1 MATVSRL
8 RLAAPSAPPAGT
20 VLFVEPVG
28 AAFHDLPALLER
40 EGFRVAYSTLDE
52 RVPDKPAVRGD
63 RGGPQAAACGAESVG
78 AVVTSRAEQVTSLRA
93 TWPTV
98 PVVVVLESPTV
109 SEVVEAVRGGA
120 TDVVAAADGVEA
132 AARRLRDLAR
142 VRTERD
148 GQRQLQQDLARAY
161 RFEGVVG
168 NSPAVHEVLRIAS
181 IVAPTDATVLLTGES
196 GTGKELVARSI
207 HLQSRRASGPVVVL
221 HCGAVPETL
230 LETELFGHEKGAYT
244 HALQARPGKFE
255 QASGG
260 TLFLD
265 EVGDMSP
272 RMQVKLLR
280 VLQERVVER
289 VGGSRPVRVDCRI
302 VAATNRDL
310 RQMVREGTF
319 REDLY
324 YRLNVVS
331 LHLPP
336 LRERLEDLPLLVDFF
351 VEKYRRQTG
360 KPVRGVTEAGLR
372 RLREHPWPG
381 NVREL
386 EGAVY
391 RAVILAQGEWI
402 DAADVLVDGWLGA

>member
-1 MATVSRL
+1 MGTTVQLRPERL
-8 RLAAPSAPPAGT
+8 EEARPGT
-20 VLFVEPVG
+20 VLFLEPLDSLADQLTHELNRAGLRVLVVPEG
-28 AAFHDLPALLER
+28 APLPRPEDLAAAVVSSTKGVAAVRARAPELPVVMALPA
-40 EGFRVAYSTLDE
+40 
-52 RVPDKPAVRGD
+52 
-63 RGGPQAAACGAESVG
+63 
-78 AVVTSRAEQVTSLRA
+78 
-93 TWPTV
+93 
-98 PVVVVLESPTV
+98 PTV
-109 SEVVEAVRGGA
+109 SEVVAAVRAGA
-120 TDVVAAADGVEA
+120 TDVVAGSEGLEVAAERIRQLV
-132 AARRLRDLAR
+132 RLRG
-142 VRTERD
+142 ERD
-148 GQRQLQQDLARAY
+148 ERARWQADLARAY
-161 RFEGVVG
+161 RFDGVVG
-168 NSPAVHEVLRIAS
+168 SSPALLEVLRVAS

-207 HLQSRRASGPVVVL
+207 HLQSRRASGPLVVL

-244 HALQARPGKFE
+244 HAVGSRPGRFE
-255 QASGG
+255 QAQGG

-336 LRERLEDLPLLVDFF
+336 LRERLEDLPLLVEFF
-351 VEKYRRQTG
+351 VQKYRRQTG
-360 KPVRGVTEAGLR
+360 RPVRGFTEAALH
-372 RLREHPWPG
+372 RLRQYPWPG

-386 EGAVY
+386 EAVVH
-391 RAVILAQGEWI
+391 RAVILAQGEWV
-402 DAADVLVDGWLGA
+402 DAGDVVLDGWLGARGA

>member
-1 MATVSRL
+1 MTAPRL
-8 RLAAPSAPPAGT
+8 RLATSSGPAGGT
-20 VLFVEPVG
+20 VLLVSPVG
-28 AAFHDLPALLER
+28 EAFQDLPALLER
-40 EGFRVAYSTLDE
+40 EGLRVTYATPE
-52 RVPDKPAVRGD
+52 D
-63 RGGPQAAACGAESVG
+63 RCGAERVG
-78 AVVTSRAEQVTSLRA
+78 AVVTSRVEQVASLRA
-93 TWPTV
+93 TWPAV
-98 PVVVVLESPTV
+98 PVVVALGVPTV
-109 SEVVEAVRGGA
+109 SEVVEAVRAGA

-132 AARRLRDLAR
+132 AARRIRDLAR

-168 NSPAVHEVLRIAS
+168 NSPAMHEVLRIAS

-207 HLQSRRASGPVVVL
+207 HLQSRRAGGPLVVL

-244 HALQARPGKFE
+244 HALHARPGKFE

-302 VAATNRDL
+302 VAATNRDPPADGAGGH
-310 RQMVREGTF
+310 VPGGP
-319 REDLY
+319 
-324 YRLNVVS
+324 V
-331 LHLPP
+331 LPA
-336 LRERLEDLPLLVDFF
+336 E
-351 VEKYRRQTG
+351 
-360 KPVRGVTEAGLR
+360 RGVPAPASPPGAAGGPPAPRGLFR
-372 RLREHPWPG
+372 
-381 NVREL
+381 
-386 EGAVY
+386 
-391 RAVILAQGEWI
+391 GEVP
-402 DAADVLVDGWLGA
+402 AADGQAGAGRHGGGVAQAAGTPLAGQRAGSWRPPCTGR

>member
-1 MATVSRL
+1 MEPGTARRTEARE
-8 RLAAPSAPPAGT
+8 T
-20 VLFVEPVG
+20 VLFLEPL
-28 AAFHDLPALLER
+28 DDLLEELR
-40 EGFRVAYSTLDE
+40 CELHRAGLHAAVASEEAVVHPE
-52 RVPDKPAVRGD
+52 RVTAVVARSPEQVAAVRARLPD
-63 RGGPQAAACGAESVG
+63 
-78 AVVTSRAEQVTSLRA
+78 
-93 TWPTV
+93 V
-98 PVVVVLESPTV
+98 PVVVALPSPTV
-109 SEVVEAVRGGA
+109 SQ
-120 TDVVAAADGVEA
+120 VVAAVRAGAADVVSGSEGIETA
-132 AARRLRDLAR
+132 LSRIRQLAR
-142 VRTERD
+142 VRDEQSERARW
-148 GQRQLQQDLARAY
+148 QADLARAY
-161 RFEGVVG
+161 RFDGVVG
-168 NSPAVHEVLRIAS
+168 NSPAMHEVLRVAS

-207 HLQSRRASGPVVVL
+207 HLQSRRASGPLVVL

-244 HALQARPGKFE
+244 HAVGARPGKFE
-255 QASGG
+255 QAHGG

-289 VGGSRPVRVDCRI
+289 VGGNRPIRVDCRI

-351 VEKYRRQTG
+351 LQKYRRQTG
-360 KPVRGVTEAGLR
+360 KPVRGFTEAALH
-372 RLREHPWPG
+372 RLRQHPWPG

-386 EGAVY
+386 EATVH
-391 RAVILAQGEWI
+391 RAVILAQGEWV
-402 DAADVLVDGWLGA
+402 DAPDVVVDGWLGARTA

>member
-1 MATVSRL
+1 MGTTVQL
-8 RLAAPSAPPAGT
+8 RPERVPEAQAGT
-20 VLFVEPVG
+20 VLFLEPLGGLAEQLTHEVKRAGLRVLVAPGSAPLPRPEEVSAVVVG
-28 AAFHDLPALLER
+28 ST
-40 EGFRVAYSTLDE
+40 EGLA
-52 RVPDKPAVRGD
+52 AVR
-63 RGGPQAAACGAESVG
+63 A
-78 AVVTSRAEQVTSLRA
+78 RAPEL
-93 TWPTV
+93 
-98 PVVVVLESPTV
+98 PVVVALPSPTV
-109 SEVVEAVRGGA
+109 SEVVAAVRAGA
-120 TDVVAAADGVEA
+120 AEVVAGSEGLGVAAERIRQLV
-132 AARRLRDLAR
+132 RLRG
-142 VRTERD
+142 ERD
-148 GQRQLQQDLARAY
+148 ERARWQADLARAY
-161 RFEGVVG
+161 RFDGVVG
-168 NSPAVHEVLRIAS
+168 SSRAMLEVLRVAS

-207 HLQSRRASGPVVVL
+207 HLQSRRASGPLVVL

-244 HALQARPGKFE
+244 HAVGSRPGRFE
-255 QASGG
+255 QAQGG

-265 EVGDMSP
+265 EVGDMSA

-351 VEKYRRQTG
+351 VQKYRRQTG
-360 KPVRGVTEAGLR
+360 RPVRGFTEAALQKLR
-372 RLREHPWPG
+372 QYPWPG

-386 EGAVY
+386 EAVVH
-391 RAVILAQGEWI
+391 RAVILAQGEWV
-402 DAADVLVDGWLGA
+402 DAGDVVVDGWLGARGA

>member
-1 MATVSRL
+1 MVGGGQL
-8 RLAAPSAPPAGT
+8 RLAAPSSSTWGT
-20 VLFVEPVG
+20 VVFVEPLDP
-28 AAFHDLPALLER
+28 AFHGLRTLLER
-40 EGFRVAYSTLDE
+40 EGYRVRSVELGST
-52 RVPDKPAVRGD
+52 AHT
-63 RGGPQAAACGAESVG
+63 AGAD
-78 AVVTSRAEQVTSLRA
+78 AVVTSRPELLTSVRA
-93 TWPTV
+93 VYPDV
-98 PVVVVLESPTV
+98 PVVVALQSPTV
-109 SEVVEAVRGGA
+109 SEVVEAVRAGA
-120 TDVVAAADGVEA
+120 ADVVASSEGMHA
-132 AARRLRDLAR
+132 AASRIRRWMQ
-142 VRTERD
+142 VRTEHSEQLR
-148 GQRQLQQDLARAY
+148 LQQDLARAY

-168 NSPAVHEVLRIAS
+168 SSPAMHEVLRIAS

-207 HLQSRRASGPVVVL
+207 HLQSRRASGPLVVL

-244 HALQARPGKFE
+244 HALCARPGKFE
-255 QASGG
+255 QACGG

-289 VGGSRPVRVDCRI
+289 VGGNRPVRVDCRI
-302 VAATNRDL
+302 VAATHRDL
-310 RQMVREGTF
+310 RQMVREGSF

-351 VEKYRRQTG
+351 VQKYRRQTG
-360 KPVRGVTEAGLR
+360 KPVRGVTEAALL
-372 RLREHPWPG
+372 RLREHSWPG

-386 EGAVY
+386 EAVVH

-402 DAADVLVDGWLGA
+402 DARDVLVDGWLGAARA

>member
-1 MATVSRL
+1 MELGNARL
-8 RLAAPSAPPAGT
+8 KEARET
-20 VLFVEPVG
+20 VLFLEPL
-28 AAFHDLPALLER
+28 DDLLEELRR
-40 EGFRVAYSTLDE
+40 ELHRAGLRAAVASEETVLHPE
-52 RVPDKPAVRGD
+52 RVTAVVARSPEQVAAVRARLPD
-63 RGGPQAAACGAESVG
+63 
-78 AVVTSRAEQVTSLRA
+78 
-93 TWPTV
+93 V
-98 PVVVVLESPTV
+98 PVVVALPSPTV
-109 SEVVEAVRGGA
+109 SQ
-120 TDVVAAADGVEA
+120 VVAAVRAGAADVVSGSEGIETA
-132 AARRLRDLAR
+132 LARIRQLAR
-142 VRTERD
+142 VRDEQDERARW
-148 GQRQLQQDLARAY
+148 QADLARAY
-161 RFEGVVG
+161 RFDGVVG
-168 NSPAVHEVLRIAS
+168 SSPAMHEVLRVAS

-207 HLQSRRASGPVVVL
+207 HLQSRRASGPLVVL

-244 HALQARPGKFE
+244 HAVGARPGKFE
-255 QASGG
+255 QAHGG

-289 VGGSRPVRVDCRI
+289 VGGNRPIRVDCRI

-351 VEKYRRQTG
+351 LQKYRRQTG
-360 KPVRGVTEAGLR
+360 KPVRGFTEAALHKLR
-372 RLREHPWPG
+372 QHPWPG

-386 EGAVY
+386 EAAVH
-391 RAVILAQGEWI
+391 RAVILAQGEWV
-402 DAADVLVDGWLGA
+402 DAADVVVDGWLGARTA

>member
-1 MATVSRL
+1 MGTTVQLRPE
-8 RLAAPSAPPAGT
+8 RLAEARPGT
-20 VLFVEPVG
+20 VLFLEPLDGLGEELARELRRAGVG
-28 AAFHDLPALLER
+28 VTVVPEGAPLPRPEDLAAVVVGR
-40 EGFRVAYSTLDE
+40 TEGVA
-52 RVPDKPAVRGD
+52 AVR
-63 RGGPQAAACGAESVG
+63 V
-78 AVVTSRAEQVTSLRA
+78 RAPEL
-93 TWPTV
+93 
-98 PVVVVLESPTV
+98 PVVVALLSPTV
-109 SEVVEAVRGGA
+109 SEVVAAVRAGA
-120 TDVVAAADGVEA
+120 TDVVAGSEGLEVAAERIRQLV
-132 AARRLRDLAR
+132 RLRG
-142 VRTERD
+142 ERD
-148 GQRQLQQDLARAY
+148 ERARWQADLARAY
-161 RFEGVVG
+161 RFDGVVG
-168 NSPAVHEVLRIAS
+168 SSPALLEVLRVAS

-207 HLQSRRASGPVVVL
+207 HLQSRRASGPLVVL

-244 HALQARPGKFE
+244 HAVGSRPGKFE
-255 QASGG
+255 QAQGG

-336 LRERLEDLPLLVDFF
+336 LRERLEDLPLLVEFF
-351 VEKYRRQTG
+351 VQKYRRQTG
-360 KPVRGVTEAGLR
+360 RPVRGFTEAALHKLR
-372 RLREHPWPG
+372 QYAWPG

-386 EGAVY
+386 EAVVH
-391 RAVILAQGEWI
+391 RAVILAQGEWV
-402 DAADVLVDGWLGA
+402 DAGDVVVDGWLGARGA

>member
-1 MATVSRL
+1 MGATVEL
-8 RLAAPSAPPAGT
+8 RRRQADTQRTA
-20 VLFVEPVG
+20 LFLEPLDG
-28 AAFHDLPALLER
+28 FLEQLR
-40 EGFRVAYSTLDE
+40 RGLQGSGLRVATGAPGGVPPDRVGVVVVGRGDHLAE
-52 RVPDKPAVRGD
+52 VRAWVPD
-63 RGGPQAAACGAESVG
+63 
-78 AVVTSRAEQVTSLRA
+78 
-93 TWPTV
+93 V
-98 PVVVVLESPTV
+98 PVVVALASPTV
-109 SEVVEAVRGGA
+109 PE
-120 TDVVAAADGVEA
+120 VVAAVRAGAADVVSGTEA
-132 AARRLRDLAR
+132 LESALTRIRDL
-142 VRTERD
+142 VERS
-148 GQRQLQQDLARAY
+148 GQRDERARWQADLARAY
-161 RFEGVVG
+161 RFDGVVG
-168 NSPAVHEVLRIAS
+168 TSPAMLEVLRVAS

-207 HLQSRRASGPVVVL
+207 HLQSRRASGPLVVL

-244 HALQARPGKFE
+244 HAVGARPGKFE
-255 QASGG
+255 QAQGG

-289 VGGSRPVRVDCRI
+289 VGGNRPVRVDCRI

-351 VEKYRRQTG
+351 VQKYRRQTG
-360 KPVRGVTEAGLR
+360 KPVRGFTEAALR
-372 RLREHPWPG
+372 KLREHPWPG

-386 EGAVY
+386 EAVVH
-391 RAVILAQGEWI
+391 RAVILAQGEWV
-402 DAADVLVDGWLGA
+402 DAGDVVVDGWLGARGA

>member
-1 MATVSRL
+1 MTAPRL
-8 RLAAPSAPPAGT
+8 RLATSSGPAGGT
-20 VLFVEPVG
+20 VLLVSPVG
-28 AAFHDLPALLER
+28 EAFQDLPALLER
-40 EGFRVAYSTLDE
+40 EGLRVTYATPE
-52 RVPDKPAVRGD
+52 D
-63 RGGPQAAACGAESVG
+63 RCGAERVG
-78 AVVTSRAEQVTSLRA
+78 AVVTSRVEQVAALRA
-93 TWPTV
+93 TWPAV
-98 PVVVVLESPTV
+98 PVVVALGVPTV
-109 SEVVEAVRGGA
+109 SEVVEAVRAGA

-132 AARRLRDLAR
+132 AARRIRDLAR

-168 NSPAVHEVLRIAS
+168 NSPAMHEVLRIAS

-207 HLQSRRASGPVVVL
+207 HLQSRRAGGPLVVL

-244 HALQARPGKFE
+244 HALHARPGKFE

-360 KPVRGVTEAGLR
+360 KPVRGVTEAALR

-386 EGAVY
+386 EATVH

-402 DAADVLVDGWLGA
+402 DAADVVVDGWLGARGA

>member
-1 MATVSRL
+1 MVEVGQL
-8 RLAAPSAPPAGT
+8 RLAASSSSTQGT
-20 VLFVEPVG
+20 VVFMEPLDP
-28 AAFHDLPALLER
+28 AFHGLRTLLER
-40 EGFRVAYSTLDE
+40 EGFRVYSAELGSA
-52 RVPDKPAVRGD
+52 PD
-63 RGGPQAAACGAESVG
+63 AAGMD
-78 AVVTSRAEQVTSLRA
+78 AVVTSRPELLASVRA
-93 TWPTV
+93 AYPDV
-98 PVVVVLESPTV
+98 PVVVALQSPTV
-109 SEVVEAVRGGA
+109 SEVVEAVRAGA
-120 TDVVAAADGVEA
+120 ADVVAGSEGVHA
-132 AARRLRDLAR
+132 AASRIRRWTR
-142 VRTERD
+142 VRTRHGEQLR
-148 GQRQLQQDLARAY
+148 LQQDLARAY
-161 RFEGVVG
+161 RFDGVVG
-168 NSPAVHEVLRIAS
+168 NSPAMHEVLRIAS

-207 HLQSRRASGPVVVL
+207 HLQSRRASGPLVVL

-244 HALQARPGKFE
+244 HALCARPGKFE

-289 VGGSRPVRVDCRI
+289 VGGNRPVRVDCRI
-302 VAATNRDL
+302 VAATHRDL
-310 RQMVREGTF
+310 RQMTREGSF

-351 VEKYRRQTG
+351 VQKYRRQTG
-360 KPVRGVTEAGLR
+360 KPVRGVTEAALL
-372 RLREHPWPG
+372 RLREHSWPG

-386 EGAVY
+386 EAVVH

-402 DAADVLVDGWLGA
+402 DARDVLVDGWLGAART